1 MIEMTKPFCYEQI
14 FAWRVLFALY
24 SGLYTYIKLWT
35 HPHNIRVESDCWN
48 FQQIIETT
56 KQAVMIKDVQWALA
70 VLITGLYIYKIMIKN
85 EPAHD
90 KPTKW
95 HVRPAKTQISLGI
108 RPVWSESLLSAWRKL
123 GSLATNWA
131 HTEDSEQTGR
141 MPRLIWVFIGRTCY
155 FEPGHPPSLS
165 RIFAVRMKKAW
176 VFSYPLSASEDSDQT
191 GRMPRLIW
199 IFAGRTC
206 HFVGFVVRWL
216 INVIHSHLYKS
227 IFTGFTDWHWNRF
240 ISTTCVT
247 PIPHITHA
255 RKERKLFAWEHLT
268 QAIFFLYHRN

>member
-1 MIEMTKPFCYEQI
+1 MIEMTKSFCYEQS

-56 KQAVMIKDVQWALA
+56 KQAVMIKDVQWTLA
-70 VLITGLYIYKIMIKN
+70 VLITGLYTYKIMIKN

-95 HVRPAKTQISLGI
+95 HVRPAKTQISLVI

-131 HTEDSEQTGR
+131 HSELWSDWADAQADQSLHWAH
-141 MPRLIWVFIGRTCY
+141 MPFRAW
-155 FEPGHPPSLS
+155 PS
-165 RIFAVRMKKAW
+165 AQ
-176 VFSYPLSASEDSDQT
+176 SDQNL
-191 GRMPRLIW
+191 R
-199 IFAGRTC
+199 C
-206 HFVGFVVRWL
+206 
-216 INVIHSHLYKS
+216 
-227 IFTGFTDWHWNRF
+227 
-240 ISTTCVT
+240 
-247 PIPHITHA
+247 PH
-255 RKERKLFAWEHLT
+255 EESLGL
-268 QAIFFLYHRN
+268 